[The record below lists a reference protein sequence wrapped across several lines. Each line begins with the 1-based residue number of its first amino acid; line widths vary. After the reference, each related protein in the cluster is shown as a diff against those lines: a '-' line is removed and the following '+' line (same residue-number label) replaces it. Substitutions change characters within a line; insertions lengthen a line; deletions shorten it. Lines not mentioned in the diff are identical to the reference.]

1 MNAYSVI
8 VRKVQWRIGKSQNM
22 GVKLLSSILVAT
34 SLVLVS
40 LNLALGAYATG
51 QVPAAVEEAVA
62 MKAKD
67 DICENTMCTEVN
79 EDWSEST
86 SERDFYAWHI
96 LNVDDVIENKSVP
109 IYEKI
114 GPVTYDVTLKKE
126 VDNYDIK
133 NGLLTYKQV
142 TSYAC
147 SKETAVPCSTEVSQ
161 LNIAFN
167 PQVVGATG
175 TAIDAV
181 MGITKTGFA
190 SGVIGIHFKQ
200 VSAAKEVADYNL
212 YNIQNLQAVEGYI
225 VMLPDDAESYYL
237 DGMFDLFDEAYG
249 DAFLDDNTTTY
260 LAEGGVRPEWNST
273 DVDLE
278 YAFREALGPSGEDI
292 SLLNYMGPLV
302 YAAMGEP
309 ESLEDIEAD
318 PSNSTTMER
327 AQLWGFE
334 HPTDLNITLSRDW
347 ALYGGMGKLMM
358 DYGALDDDYLMNDD
372 EDAVN
377 LSVRADR
384 LLGMEID
391 NDVARTVLTLG
402 NNTTEPLGI
411 LAVSDSG
418 TSFGLSAFLEMK
430 KQEAMDTYGI
440 DSNQHDAL
448 KEFCNDWATDV
459 SSLPL
464 ILVGGEGYITASDF
478 VNKSFGAE
486 DPVNGGYLEYSL
498 NAGGMWGTGT
508 YGFPAGDSID
518 ITKEESANIL
528 FGPWGLTTEK
538 GASMFLYGELSGQ
551 GLPINYSTEES
562 AEAMDWTN
570 ETVAGIYGID
580 VEAAG
585 AARLLMMEVVFKN
598 FVPDFLIDSFGTSK
612 YLTQSVNNWIL
623 GWHDP
628 VNAYL
633 YGDGSD
639 DMTAGW
645 TSLESNE
652 TYFGSSAYVEGG
664 IPTGDPDKPL
674 LITICTGENDACDK
688 GETVMVGDSEYV
700 GWRTLE
706 KEEAT
711 FGLIPAEKQGE
722 TTGGFITGEDD
733 LIDLSGYGTAEVKCS
748 NDDTLKGIPVDVC
761 TASMD
766 PLSRSIQAKLINS
779 GDLLDAIPGA
789 LPVYFGSDVKIKVEQ
804 LSGAIIAGESKSTF
818 WLDTRPTWEQQ
829 TSPTMSDLQEVFVI
843 ETSAELDDETAEKME
858 SQIVTNQDTFAW
870 FTNFD
875 HWSDYIGLSL
885 WILAGISFLLGAALV
900 FRSDEENT
908 GENKWNDEPKQV
920 ESDFDIDKLED
931 DSMTLDVADEPEI
944 ETPVEEDD
952 ESVSDSE

>member
-1 MNAYSVI
+1 
-8 VRKVQWRIGKSQNM
+8 M
-22 GVKLLSSILVAT
+22 GVKPLTSILIAT
-34 SLVLVS
+34 GLVLVS

-79 EDWSEST
+79 EDWAEST

-96 LNVDDVIENKSVP
+96 LNVDDVIENMSSP

-133 NGLLTYKQV
+133 NGLLTYKQI

-147 SKETAVPCSTEVSQ
+147 SKATEVPCSTEVSQ

-190 SGVIGIHFKQ
+190 SGVIGIHFQQ
-200 VSAAKEVADYNL
+200 VSAAQEVADYNL

-225 VMLPDDAESYYL
+225 VMLPSDAESYYL
-237 DGMFDLFDEAYG
+237 DGMFDLFNEAYG
-249 DAFLDDNTTTY
+249 DVFLDDNTTTY

-278 YAFREALGPSGEDI
+278 YAFREAVGPSGEDI

-318 PSNSTTMER
+318 PANSTTIER

-347 ALYGGMGKLMM
+347 TMYGGMGKLML

-391 NDVARTVLTLG
+391 DDVARTVLTLG
-402 NNTTEPLGI
+402 NNTAEPLGI
-411 LAVSDSG
+411 LAVSDTG
-418 TSFGLSAFLEMK
+418 TSFGLSAFLEMN
-430 KQEAMDTYGI
+430 KQDAMDTYGI
-440 DSNQHDAL
+440 DSNQHDML
-448 KEFCNDWATDV
+448 KEFCGDWANDV

-464 ILVGGEGYITASDF
+464 ILVGGEGNMTASDF
-478 VNKSFGAE
+478 VNTSFGAE
-486 DPVNGGYLEYSL
+486 DPVNGGYLQYSL

-508 YGFPAGDSID
+508 YGFPSGDPID

-528 FGPWGLTTEK
+528 YGPWGLTTSE
-538 GASMFLYGELSGQ
+538 GAAMFLYGELSGKS
-551 GLPINYSTEES
+551 LPINYSTG
-562 AEAMDWTN
+562 AEVAPMEWTN
-570 ETVAGIYGID
+570 ETVADIYGVN

-585 AARLLMMEVVFKN
+585 AARLLMMEVVFKS
-598 FVPDFLIDSFGTSK
+598 FVPEFLIDSFGTSK

-652 TYFGSSAYVEGG
+652 TYFGSSEFVEGG
-664 IPTGDPDKPL
+664 IPTGDPDKPY
-674 LITICTGENDACDK
+674 LITMCTGETDTCDK
-688 GETVMVGDSEYV
+688 GETVMSGDSEYV

-706 KEEAT
+706 KEDAT
-711 FGLIPAEKQGE
+711 FGLITAEKQGE
-722 TTGGFITGEDD
+722 TTGGFITGEGD
-733 LIDLSGYGTAEVKCS
+733 LIDLSGYGNAGVKCS
-748 NDDTLKGIPVDVC
+748 KEGTLKGIPVDVC

-789 LPVYFGSDVKIKVEQ
+789 LPVYFGSDVELKVEQ
-804 LSGAIIAGESKSTF
+804 LSGAIIAGKSKSTF

-843 ETSAELDDETAEKME
+843 ETNGELDDETAETME

-875 HWSDYIGLSL
+875 HWADYIGLSL
-885 WILAGISFLLGAALV
+885 WILAGLSFLVGAALV
-900 FRSDEENT
+900 FRSDEENSGDT
-908 GENKWNDEPKQV
+908 KWNDEPKQL
-920 ESDFDIDKLED
+920 ESEFDIDDLD
-931 DSMTLDVADEPEI
+931 QDAMDLDVADDTDS
-944 ETPVEEDD
+944 ETSTDENVEEVD
-952 ESVSDSE
+952 DSETNE

>member
-1 MNAYSVI
+1 
-8 VRKVQWRIGKSQNM
+8 M
-22 GVKLLSSILVAT
+22 GVKPLTSILIAT
-34 SLVLVS
+34 GLVLVS

-79 EDWSEST
+79 EDWAEST

-96 LNVDDVIENKSVP
+96 LNVDDVIENMSAP

-126 VDNYDIK
+126 VDSYDIK

-190 SGVIGIHFKQ
+190 SGVIGIHFQQ

-225 VMLPDDAESYYL
+225 VMLPSDAESYYL
-237 DGMFDLFDEAYG
+237 DGMFDLFNEAYG

-260 LAEGGVRPEWNST
+260 MAEGGVRPEWNST

-278 YAFREALGPSGEDI
+278 YAFREAVGPSGEDI

-318 PSNSTTMER
+318 PANSTTIER

-347 ALYGGMGKLMM
+347 TMYGGMGKLML

-391 NDVARTVLTLG
+391 DDVARTVLTLG
-402 NNTTEPLGI
+402 NNTAEPLGI

-418 TSFGLSAFLEMK
+418 TSFGLSAFLEMN

-440 DSNQHDAL
+440 DSNQHDML
-448 KEFCNDWATDV
+448 KEFCGDWATDV

-464 ILVGGEGYITASDF
+464 ILVGGEGNMTASDF
-478 VNKSFGAE
+478 VNTSFGAE

-508 YGFPAGDSID
+508 YGFPSGDSID

-528 FGPWGLTTEK
+528 YGPWGLTTSE
-538 GASMFLYGELSGQ
+538 GAAMFLYGELSGKS
-551 GLPINYSTEES
+551 LPINYSTGADAAPME
-562 AEAMDWTN
+562 WTN
-570 ETVAGIYGID
+570 ETVAAIYGVN

-598 FVPDFLIDSFGTSK
+598 FVPEFLIDSFGTSK

-652 TYFGSSAYVEGG
+652 TYFGSSEFVEGG
-664 IPTGDPDKPL
+664 IPTGDIDKPY
-674 LITICTGENDACDK
+674 LITICTGETDTCDK

-733 LIDLSGYGTAEVKCS
+733 LIDLSGYGTAEVECS
-748 NDDTLKGIPVDVC
+748 KEDTLKEIPVDVC

-779 GDLLDAIPGA
+779 GELLDAIPGA
-789 LPVYFGSDVKIKVEQ
+789 LPVYFGSDVEIKVEQ
-804 LSGAIIAGESKSTF
+804 LSGAIIAGNSKSTF
-818 WLDTRPTWEQQ
+818 WLDSRPTWEQQ

-843 ETSAELDDETAEKME
+843 ETNGELDDETAETMK

-875 HWSDYIGLSL
+875 HWADYIGLSL
-885 WILAGISFLLGAALV
+885 WILAGLSFLVGAALV
-900 FRSDEENT
+900 FRSDEENSGDT
-908 GENKWNDEPKQV
+908 KWNDEPKQL
-920 ESDFDIDKLED
+920 ESEFSIDDLD
-931 DSMTLDVADEPEI
+931 QDAMDLDVADSTESETSIDENEEP
-944 ETPVEEDD
+944 VDD
-952 ESVSDSE
+952 SDSTE

>member
-1 MNAYSVI
+1 
-8 VRKVQWRIGKSQNM
+8 M
-22 GVKLLSSILVAT
+22 GVKPLTSILIAT
-34 SLVLVS
+34 GLVLVS

-79 EDWSEST
+79 EDWAEST

-96 LNVDDVIENKSVP
+96 LNVDDVIENMSAP

-126 VDNYDIK
+126 VDSYDIK
-133 NGLLTYKQV
+133 NGLLTYKQI

-147 SKETAVPCSTEVSQ
+147 SKETQVPCSTEVSQ

-175 TAIDAV
+175 TAVDAV

-190 SGVIGIHFKQ
+190 SGVIGIHFQQ
-200 VSAAKEVADYNL
+200 VSAAKEVTDYNL

-225 VMLPDDAESYYL
+225 VMLPNDAESYYL
-237 DGMFDLFDEAYG
+237 DGMFDLFNEAYG
-249 DAFLDDNTTTY
+249 DAFLEDNTTTY

-278 YAFREALGPSGEDI
+278 YAFREAVGPSGEDI

-318 PSNSTTMER
+318 PANSTTMER

-347 ALYGGMGKLMM
+347 TMYGGMGKLMM

-391 NDVARTVLTLG
+391 DDVARTVLTLG
-402 NNTTEPLGI
+402 NNTAEPLGI
-411 LAVSDSG
+411 LAVSDTG
-418 TSFGLSAFLEMK
+418 TSFGLSAFLEMN
-430 KQEAMDTYGI
+430 KQEAMNTYGI
-440 DSNQHDAL
+440 DSNQHDIL
-448 KEFCNDWATDV
+448 KDFCGDWANDV

-464 ILVGGEGYITASDF
+464 ILVGGEGNMTASDF
-478 VNKSFGAE
+478 VNTSFGAE
-486 DPVNGGYLEYSL
+486 DPVNGVYLQYSL

-508 YGFPAGDSID
+508 YGFPSGDSID

-528 FGPWGLTTEK
+528 YGPWGLTTSE
-538 GASMFLYGELSGQ
+538 GAAMFLYGELSGKS
-551 GLPINYSTEES
+551 LPINYSTGADAAPME
-562 AEAMDWTN
+562 WTN
-570 ETVAGIYGID
+570 ETVADIYGVN

-598 FVPDFLIDSFGTSK
+598 FVPEFLIDSFGTSK

-652 TYFGSSAYVEGG
+652 TYFGSSEFVEGG
-664 IPTGDPDKPL
+664 IPTGDPDKPF
-674 LITICTGENDACDK
+674 LITICTGETDTCDK

-722 TTGGFITGEDD
+722 TTGGFITGDDD

-748 NDDTLKGIPVDVC
+748 KEDTLKGIPVDVC

-789 LPVYFGSDVKIKVEQ
+789 LPVYFGSDVEIKVEQ
-804 LSGAIIAGESKSTF
+804 LSGAIIAGKSKSTF
-818 WLDTRPTWEQQ
+818 WLDSRPTWEQQ
-829 TSPTMSDLQEVFVI
+829 SSPTISDLQEVFVI
-843 ETSAELDDETAEKME
+843 ETNGELDDETAETMK

-875 HWSDYIGLSL
+875 HWADYVGLSL
-885 WILAGISFLLGAALV
+885 WILAGLSFLLGAALV
-900 FRSDEENT
+900 FRSDEESSGDT
-908 GENKWNDEPKQV
+908 KWNDEPKQL
-920 ESDFDIDKLED
+920 ESEFDIDDLD
-931 DSMTLDVADEPEI
+931 QDAMALDVADETVS
-944 ETPVEEDD
+944 ETSADEDEEKVD
-952 ESVSDSE
+952 DSETNE